1 MGNFFSSS
9 QVLGGI
15 NCVDFAILGLLRLG
29 IYSVFMS
36 KRRRKSLIQKHHS
49 FKKRRK
55 RHGTYLVGHRSSDQ
69 ALEIALRSS
78 SQWLGPDATFLFN
91 TSTCAILLKWPT
103 PRCENTFQ
111 HLISL
116 SHAHFVTH
124 RATMMFMTA
133 LLWFGC
139 LLELSLATPHHVG
152 LIARASS
159 GCGKKPFLPGV
170 TQYRGLKSSNKDR
183 SYSYHLPSNYDAN
196 KPYAVVL
203 GFHGSSSI
211 GLFFELDTKMSQDRY
226 SSDKI
231 MIYPNGVSGS
241 WAGPT
246 YHEGST
252 IAEDVQFTK
261 DVIEDVKARF
271 CVDEEKVF
279 GAG

>member
-1 MGNFFSSS
+1 
-9 QVLGGI
+9 
-15 NCVDFAILGLLRLG
+15 
-29 IYSVFMS
+29 
-36 KRRRKSLIQKHHS
+36 
-49 FKKRRK
+49 
-55 RHGTYLVGHRSSDQ
+55 
-69 ALEIALRSS
+69 
-78 SQWLGPDATFLFN
+78 
-91 TSTCAILLKWPT
+91 
-103 PRCENTFQ
+103 
-111 HLISL
+111 
-116 SHAHFVTH
+116 
-124 RATMMFMTA
+124 MMFMTA
-133 LLWFGC
+133 LLWFGYF
-139 LLELSLATPHHVG
+139 LELSLATPHHVG